1 MKRLGQFGG
10 CTHVIGWSSMQ
21 NGQVAS
27 VISSGQGIVVDVVAV
42 FPCDLRFFT
51 VFYVL
56 RKLCIIF
63 LLIRKKM
70 SVLSKIKICLLLLK
84 TYFYPL
90 KEQPP

>member
-1 MKRLGQFGG
+1 MLLVGRR
-10 CTHVIGWSSMQ
+10 CRMH
-21 NGQVAS
+21 GQVAS

-56 RKLCIIF
+56 GKLCTVF

-70 SVLSKIKICLLLLK
+70 SVLSRIKICLLLLK

-90 KEQPP
+90 EEQPL